1 MEEKEMKKLDEK
13 GEEKVSGGLIID
25 GVKVDEDKAK
35 EILVKKGIAPEKVDE
50 CNQKP
55 KELPKLSDR
64 PFVNMEYGA
73 PIISIKKLMDE
84 DLKLIDEEL
93 K

>member
-1 MEEKEMKKLDEK
+1 MEEKEVKKLNEESVEK
-13 GEEKVSGGLIID
+13 ISGGT
-25 GVKVDEDKAK
+25 KVD
-35 EILVKKGIAPEKVDE
+35 GPEKVDE